1 MSATMTIP
9 PEVADYLSAVRA
21 TLGDLPAAERDDL
34 LAEVEASLVE
44 AASEGGSI
52 TARLGPPDE
61 FAAELRSAAGLN
73 EVALPAGGPG
83 VLQRLRNAAA
93 RLGDDPRVVAFGPL
107 LRELAP
113 IWWLVRAYVAVA
125 ALALWADWGWTT
137 LHPSIP
143 SFGIGGPGSGV
154 GGVVVI
160 ALAAVA
166 SVALGLLSR
175 RRGGALRRASLGTN
189 MVLAIAILP
198 VLGHLTDTRPRE
210 AFTPQAVTVFP
221 TGLAYDGLPVQNIYP
236 YTRDG
241 RLLLDVLLYDSA
253 GRPIEIGAGV
263 TDPARRLLRTEDG
276 MPIFNS
282 FPLRYYEPGTADVA
296 NPTAAPP
303 VKLPQVATAP
313 LEE

>member
-1 MSATMTIP
+1 MTIP
-9 PEVADYLSAVRA
+9 PEVADYLAAVRD
-21 TLGDLPAAERDDL
+21 TLGDIPAAERDDL

-73 EVALPAGGPG
+73 DVALPAGPG
-83 VLQRLRNAAA
+83 VLDRLRSAAA
-93 RLGDDPRVVAFGPL
+93 RIGGDSRVVALRPL

-113 IWWLVRAYVAVA
+113 IWWLVRAYVAVV
-125 ALALWADWGWTT
+125 ALALWADWSWTT

-166 SVALGLLSR
+166 SVALGLLAR
-175 RRGGALRRASLGTN
+175 RRRGALRRVSLGVN
-189 MVLAIAILP
+189 VVLALAMLP
-198 VLGHLTDTRPRE
+198 VLDHLTDTRPRE

-221 TGLAYDGLPVQNIYP
+221 TGLAYDGAPVENIYP

-241 RLLLDVLLYDSA
+241 RLLLDVLLYDGA

-263 TDPARRLLRTEDG
+263 TDPDRRLLRTEDG
-276 MPIFNS
+276 TPIFNS

-303 VKLPQVATAP
+303 VELPQVATPA
-313 LEE
+313 LDE